1 MNHFTAV
8 LGQKTK
14 LKIIC
19 SDILKEKTTTTT
31 TTKNATKTTSKQ
43 TKRNPKKET
52 LQIQWNLNARK
63 SHRTEK
69 LCRSSSANGDLKIDE
84 GDSNEN
90 VNKAIGLM
98 SKTTTLHV
106 QHIFFADS
114 FDVTARIK
122 SENA

>member
-19 SDILKEKTTTTT
+19 SDILKKKTTTTAT

-106 QHIFFADS
+106 QHTFFRR
-114 FDVTARIK
+114 FL
-122 SENA
+122 

>member
-19 SDILKEKTTTTT
+19 SDILKKKT

-106 QHIFFADS
+106 QHTFFRR
-114 FDVTARIK
+114 FL
-122 SENA
+122 

>member
-19 SDILKEKTTTTT
+19 SDILKKKTTTTAT

-69 LCRSSSANGDLKIDE
+69 LCRSSSANEDLKIDE
-84 GDSNEN
+84 GDSKEN

-98 SKTTTLHV
+98 SKATTLHV
-106 QHIFFADS
+106 QHIFFRR
-114 FDVTARIK
+114 FL
-122 SENA
+122 

>member
-106 QHIFFADS
+106 QHTFFRR
-114 FDVTARIK
+114 FL
-122 SENA
+122 

>member
-19 SDILKEKTTTTT
+19 SDILKKKNNNSDNNKTRD
-31 TTKNATKTTSKQ
+31 KNNSKQ
-43 TKRNPKKET
+43 TKRNSKKET
-52 LQIQWNLNARK
+52 LQIQWNLNVRK

-69 LCRSSSANGDLKIDE
+69 LCRSSSANEDLKIDE
-84 GDSNEN
+84 GDSKEN

-98 SKTTTLHV
+98 SKATTLHV
-106 QHIFFADS
+106 QHTFFRR
-114 FDVTARIK
+114 FL
-122 SENA
+122 